1 MHRVHHASNAPEQ
14 DRKSSPCSSSS
25 SSTLLRLHQR
35 RGDPAPEVSDLIV
48 QNCVVDTEQPGSPTQ
63 PASVSCPRETVV
75 EPRAGQNPA
84 DRTGSAGFGP
94 DIQTRMAR
102 TARVERGRRAQA
114 SQHAISRRPGQQ
126 RGDHTPL
133 SWTRHEPLV
142 ADTGSGEADDGVDR
156 PGEDARKQLVLPGHV
171 RQPTV
176 ATYSRLTEGIADT
189 AAATGG
195 VENEVG
201 V

>member
-1 MHRVHHASNAPEQ
+1 MDEY
-14 DRKSSPCSSSS
+14 
-25 SSTLLRLHQR
+25 
-35 RGDPAPEVSDLIV
+35 
-48 QNCVVDTEQPGSPTQ
+48 
-63 PASVSCPRETVV
+63 
-75 EPRAGQNPA
+75 
-84 DRTGSAGFGP
+84 
-94 DIQTRMAR
+94 
-102 TARVERGRRAQA
+102 
-114 SQHAISRRPGQQ
+114 
-126 RGDHTPL
+126 
-133 SWTRHEPLV
+133 EPLV

-156 PGEDARKQLVLPGHV
+156 ARRGARKQLVLPGHV